1 MAVMIDYGHGKI
13 VRTRR
18 CFGVED
24 VRGFDEFMNDLLISW
39 PLKAEKTN
47 HGMDDIT
54 EKGPTTCYTP
64 Y

>member
-1 MAVMIDYGHGKI
+1 MAVMIDYRHGKI

-39 PLKAEKTN
+39 PLEAEK
-47 HGMDDIT
+47 I
-54 EKGPTTCYTP
+54 K
-64 Y
+64 

>member
-1 MAVMIDYGHGKI
+1 MMIDYGHRKI
-13 VRTRR
+13 VRTRGS
-18 CFGVED
+18 FGVED

-39 PLKAEKTN
+39 PLKAEKKSN
-47 HGMDDIT
+47 HGIDDIT